1 MYKNILVAVDGSP
14 HADRALADAIDLARA
29 TGGALTVIT
38 VAPDPAALALSP
50 GFGVAPVDYG
60 QFLHDLEREY
70 QQLLEQE
77 QAKVPAEVQSQARL
91 LSGRPA
97 PAILDEL
104 RGGDYD
110 LVVMGSRGRGGLSS
124 LMLGSVSQAVL
135 HQSPVPVLVV
145 HLPPEKEQ

>member
-1 MYKNILVAVDGSP
+1 MYKKILVAVDGSP

-29 TGGALTVIT
+29 TDGALTVIT

-60 QFLHDLEREY
+60 QLLHDLEREY
-70 QQLLEQE
+70 HELLERE
-77 QAKVPAEVQSQARL
+77 KAKIPAEVESQARL
-91 LSGRPA
+91 VSGRPA

-104 RGGDYD
+104 RSGGYD
-110 LVVMGSRGRGGLSS
+110 LMVMGSRGRGGLRS

-135 HQSPVPVLVV
+135 HASRVPVLVV
-145 HLPPEKEQ
+145 HLPSEEEQ

>member
-29 TGGALTVIT
+29 TDGVLTVVT
-38 VAPDPAALALSP
+38 VAPDPAALAVSP
-50 GFGVAPVDYG
+50 GFAYAVDYG
-60 QFLHDLEREY
+60 QLLQDLQREY
-70 QQLLEQE
+70 GEMLEKE
-77 QAKVPAEVQSQARL
+77 QAKIPAEVKSQTRL

-104 RGGDYD
+104 RSGDFD
-110 LVVMGSRGRGGLSS
+110 LVVMGSRGRSGLRS

-145 HLPPEKEQ
+145 HLRPEEEK